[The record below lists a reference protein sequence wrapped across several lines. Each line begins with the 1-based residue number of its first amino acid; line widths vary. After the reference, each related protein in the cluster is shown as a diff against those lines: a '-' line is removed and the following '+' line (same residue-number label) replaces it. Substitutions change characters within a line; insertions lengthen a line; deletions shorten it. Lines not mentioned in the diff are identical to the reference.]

1 MAAAVA
7 QFYFR
12 CRIEWRHILHKVSVY
27 QHTEYRQDNSIH
39 GRDITISV
47 FQKQTSA
54 ILELFFRLWLW
65 PHHRYP
71 HEILHKIAKFHPY
84 RITYCG
90 NMTTYRFFKM
100 AAAATKYYFRFR
112 ICWYHCFHKVRVYQ
126 QTKFHRHISIHGW
139 DITTSVFEK
148 KTSAI
153 LEFYFRFWSRPF
165 RRNLHV
171 ILHQATE
178 CRPNRS
184 NHCGNNNVI
193 SIFQDGGRGR
203 SILLPVSYL
212 LIALPSESRNLSEN
226 QISSTHLLLNM
237 VSVIFAVLE
246 VSFSALTTVVK
257 LPRKFLTLIF
267 AVLLP
272 FFCCT
277 MLCKRGVSRHS
288 SVCPCVCHVQQ
299 IMNINMKTVK
309 LEIFTQSASRPTRK
323 CLQVCQISTS

>member
-71 HEILHKIAKFHPY
+71 HEILHKIAKFFPY

-100 AAAATKYYFRFR
+100 ADAATKYYFRFR

-148 KTSAI
+148 KRPPYWNFTSGFDLDHFAVI
-153 LEFYFRFWSRPF
+153 CMLFCIRLPNVVQIGATTAEIITSYPFFKMAAAAAQYYFRFRICW
-165 RRNLHV
+165 
-171 ILHQATE
+171 
-178 CRPNRS
+178 C
-184 NHCGNNNVI
+184 HC
-193 SIFQDGGRGR
+193 F
-203 SILLPVSYL
+203 
-212 LIALPSESRNLSEN
+212 
-226 QISSTHLLLNM
+226 
-237 VSVIFAVLE
+237 
-246 VSFSALTTVVK
+246 
-257 LPRKFLTLIF
+257 
-267 AVLLP
+267 
-272 FFCCT
+272 
-277 MLCKRGVSRHS
+277 
-288 SVCPCVCHVQQ
+288 
-299 IMNINMKTVK
+299 
-309 LEIFTQSASRPTRK
+309 
-323 CLQVCQISTS
+323 